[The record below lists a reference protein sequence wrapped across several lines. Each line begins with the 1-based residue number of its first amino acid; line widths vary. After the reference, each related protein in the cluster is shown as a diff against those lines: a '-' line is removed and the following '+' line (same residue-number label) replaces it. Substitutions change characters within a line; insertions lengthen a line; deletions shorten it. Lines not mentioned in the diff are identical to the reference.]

1 MNVQNKVVIELT
13 AEEAIQL
20 AKVLP
25 LNAIDLDDDEVLAY
39 NLRVEICDQLHLKSW
54 DL

>member
-13 AEEAIQL
+13 TAEAIQL
-20 AKVLP
+20 ARSLP
-25 LNAIDLDDDEVLAY
+25 SSAVDLRDDEVVAY